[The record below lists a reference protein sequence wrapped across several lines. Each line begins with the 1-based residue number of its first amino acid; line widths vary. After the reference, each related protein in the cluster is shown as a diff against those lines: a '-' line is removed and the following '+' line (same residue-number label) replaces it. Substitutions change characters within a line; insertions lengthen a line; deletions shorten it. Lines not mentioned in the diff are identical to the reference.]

1 MCADKG
7 KLGAVCASLHSK
19 GKVTRRVRPAE
30 WQSARV
36 GMFCMSPRGLGEMNA
51 VIEKACQN
59 RQCID
64 DTKNFIKALQG
75 EVDAKPKQAQPK

>member
-1 MCADKG
+1 
-7 KLGAVCASLHSK
+7 
-19 GKVTRRVRPAE
+19 
-30 WQSARV
+30 
-36 GMFCMSPRGLGEMNA
+36 MSPRGLGEMNA

-75 EVDAKPKQAQPK
+75 AADAETKRTKP